1 MVVWCTYIP
10 KFTLSVPLGF
20 VSQNCSIIEWVVAK
34 SMLGF
39 GCWFCKLIKIIFDVG
54 TPIMG
59 MK

>member
-1 MVVWCTYIP
+1 MHVDP
-10 KFTLSVPLGF
+10 KIYTKCPPRF
-20 VSQNCSIIEWVVAK
+20 VSWIHSIIESVIAK

-39 GCWFCKLIKIIFDVG
+39 GCWFCKLIKIIFYVG